1 MQIGEYL
8 NKSSACMIC
17 TILSIMQP
25 VDTICHRSASYS
37 MLSYC
42 FDILN
47 LRTGEFSN
55 IWTYDNQRQPPPP
68 QKKNRKK
75 RLSTCSPTSFVEI
88 RLAVA

>member
-47 LRTGEFSN
+47 LRTGEFSVILN
-55 IWTYDNQRQPPPP
+55 HVVLELVQ
-68 QKKNRKK
+68 NRCK
-75 RLSTCSPTSFVEI
+75 
-88 RLAVA
+88 